1 MSDKTN
7 YKQALGTLVTV
18 FFFWGFIA
26 ASNGV
31 FIPFCKSFFQIDQ
44 FQSQLVDFAFY
55 GAYYFGA
62 LILFIFSNSSGK
74 DIMNKWGYK
83 NGIIYG
89 LLLSCLGAIV
99 VYPAV
104 EGANYGDS
112 HIFYYVL
119 GALFVVGLGF
129 SLQQTAANP
138 FAISLGDISKGS
150 HRLNLAGGINSLGT
164 TIGPIVVALILFGS
178 TPKSADELECL
189 IINNEISLNSIQIL
203 YLAVG
208 GLFLIAASL
217 FYFSKKLPDGKEE
230 SKTEKAPKALKILVG
245 MSFLITVFFGL
256 VFATYVNKEQN
267 ELNEIDKEIEIH
279 KNNLDLLNF
288 NEIFGDSKLDEAE
301 KVANAVCQ
309 LNESDKIKWE
319 NRNLDTYP
327 KTVPNPS
334 EWDEFVNNDF
344 EKSQVNDNSNIVLS
358 KKVALN
364 EKIEALEENH
374 KKIKDPLEEKR
385 LLYLVLALASVVG
398 CLMFSYYKSRK
409 EKDGWGAMQYPQLV
423 LGMLAIFTYVGVE
436 VTIQSNLGELLKFD
450 VNNSGLNP
458 IGLKA
463 MSDFEIAPLISMYWG
478 GLMIGRWAGAIAVF
492 NPVGKLK
499 TWLYILVPYIAFGVV
514 LFVNSISGFD
524 VTSLY
529 WFALC
534 VAIQIGGFFWG
545 KERPALTLKIFGLL
559 GIISVFVGLFTSG
572 YIALYA
578 FLSGGLFCSIM
589 WPSIFALSIHGLG
602 KYTSQ
607 GSSFLVMMILGG
619 AIIPPLQGKLA
630 DIMGIH
636 ESYWIAVICFIY
648 LAYFAHKT
656 RNLIKIKN

>member
-1 MSDKTN
+1 MSEQTN

-31 FIPFCKSFFQIDQ
+31 FIPFCKSYFQIDQ

-62 LILFIFSNSSGK
+62 LILFIYSNSSGK

-83 NGIIYG
+83 KGIIYG
-89 LLLSCLGAIV
+89 LLLSCLGAAV

-104 EGANYGDS
+104 SGANYGDS

-119 GALFVVGLGF
+119 GALFIVGLGF
-129 SLQQTAANP
+129 SLQQTAAQP
-138 FAISLGDISKGS
+138 FAVSLGDSNKGS

-178 TPKSADELECL
+178 TPKTAKELECL
-189 IINNEISLNSIQIL
+189 IINNEITLNSIQIL

-208 GLFLIAASL
+208 GLFLIAAAL
-217 FYFSKKLPDGKEE
+217 FYFSKKLPDGKED
-230 SKTEKAPKALKILVG
+230 SKTEKAPKALKILIG
-245 MSFLITVFFGL
+245 MSFLITIFFSL
-256 VFATYVNKEQN
+256 VFMSYTSNEQN
-267 ELNEIDKEIEIH
+267 ELNQIEKEISIH
-279 KNNLDLLNF
+279 EDDIDLKYF
-288 NEIFGDSKLDEAE
+288 NEIFTNEFELDNANKLAN
-301 KVANAVCQ
+301 KVCI
-309 LNESDKIKWE
+309 LNEKNQKKWKS
-319 NRNLDTYP
+319 RNLDDL
-327 KTVPNPS
+327 S
-334 EWDEFVNNDF
+334 
-344 EKSQVNDNSNIVLS
+344 EKSRLYVVDLKNKITILKDKNS
-358 KKVALN
+358 
-364 EKIEALEENH
+364 E
-374 KKIKDPLEEKR
+374 IKEPLEQKR
-385 LLYLVLALASVVG
+385 LLYLILSLASVVG
-398 CLMFSYYKSRK
+398 CLMLTYFNSRK

-450 VNNSGLNP
+450 IGDGTNP
-458 IGLKA
+458 IGLPA

-492 NPVGKLK
+492 NPIGKLK

-514 LFVNSISGFD
+514 LLVNSISGFD
-524 VTSLY
+524 VSSLY

-559 GIISVFVGLFTSG
+559 GILSVIVGLFSSG

-648 LAYFAHKT
+648 LTYFAQKAG
-656 RNLIKIKN
+656 NLIKIKL